1 MLAAADLVDGKKI
14 AGTPACGDDVVTM
27 GGIYNYDWPA
37 VIDGDII
44 TAREPD
50 DVPEFLDA
58 ITKSML
64 DKRSSQ

>member
-1 MLAAADLVDGKKI
+1 MASADIVDGKKI

-27 GGIYNYDWPA
+27 GATYNYDWPV
-37 VIDGDII
+37 VIDGNII

-58 ITKSML
+58 ITEATLARRLPK
-64 DKRSSQ
+64 